1 MLRFHQ
7 SKDSLKTFDAAA
19 PDHGS
24 IADDSRG
31 LRAGEL
37 WFDPSSPTKSADPH
51 AGCMVNAW
59 SEFVL
64 LRPPADECEVEQ
76 AFNGTA
82 FEFHANHVAGT
93 TCDTERVPGT
103 IRTIVMSSV
112 LCTLVAVPALMANP
126 SVVEKILEWAAV
138 SVVVAAR

>member
-1 MLRFHQ
+1 MLQ
-7 SKDSLKTFDAAA
+7 LLTTAALLTIAAA
-19 PDHGS
+19 FAPANYGS
-24 IADDSRG
+24 TRV
-31 LRAGEL
+31 LRRRAPIRKMR
-37 WFDPSSPTKSADPH
+37 D
-51 AGCMVNAW
+51 AW

>member
-1 MLRFHQ
+1 MLKHLLQ
-7 SKDSLKTFDAAA
+7 LLTTAALLTIAAA
-19 PDHGS
+19 FKPANYGGT
-24 IADDSRG
+24 RV
-31 LRAGEL
+31 LRQRAPIRMR
-37 WFDPSSPTKSADPH
+37 D
-51 AGCMVNAW
+51 VW

-103 IRTIVMSSV
+103 LRTIVLSSV

-138 SVVVAAR
+138 SVVAAAR